1 MKAKIKE
8 YLRLSTSDKIFYA
21 IVDISALIVLIAV
34 LIPLCN
40 LISASISEPTEVL
53 KGKVFMLPNGFS
65 LAGYNAILHDS
76 SIITGYANTIFYTG
90 TITILAVIV
99 NIMIAYPLSR
109 EDLVGKRI
117 FMFLLTFTMLF
128 SGGIVPMYI
137 LIKDLHLIDNRWA
150 IILPSLLSA
159 YNVIIAR
166 TFFQTTIP
174 KELLEAAQIDGS
186 GNIRFIVSIVLPLS
200 KSIIA
205 VLALYYGVAAWNS
218 WFPAYLYLGNSS
230 KYPLQLVLK
239 EILFGNTT
247 SVAASGGGGSQ
258 LDALSESIKYAGI
271 MVASLPVWLVFPF
284 VQKYFVKG
292 VMIGSIKG

>member
-1 MKAKIKE
+1 MKAKIKD

-21 IVDISALIVLIAV
+21 IVDISALIILIAV

-40 LISASISEPTEVL
+40 LISVSISEPTEVL
-53 KGKVFMLPNGFS
+53 KGKVFMLPKGFS
-65 LAGYNAILHDS
+65 LAGYNAILRNS
-76 SIITGYANTIFYTG
+76 NILTGYANTIFYTG
-90 TITILAVIV
+90 TITVLAVIV
-99 NIMIAYPLSR
+99 NIMFAYPLSR
-109 EDLVGKRI
+109 EDFVGKRI

-128 SGGIVPMYI
+128 SGGIVPTYI
-137 LIKDLHLIDNRWA
+137 LIKDLHMIDSRWA

-218 WFPAYLYLGNSS
+218 WFPAYLYLGDSS

-247 SVAASGGGGSQ
+247 SVAASGGGESQ

-271 MVASLPVWLVFPF
+271 MVASLPVWMVFPF